1 MSAFARRYS
10 LIGLLRANTS
20 RLSMG
25 PEGGAKRASSRSW
38 RSGGGR
44 AAQAET
50 RSRQAIARPWFMG
63 HPPSRRLYVGPL
75 RRESPPRADS
85 HWRLGA
91 LWSLMAGRLTRSC
104 RIVAKERQ
112 MQANPRMAL
121 LAGAGCVAPAR
132 CASAPPPQAQ
142 MAGGRKA
149 VARA

>member
-50 RSRQAIARPWFMG
+50 RSRQAIARPWFIG

-91 LWSLMAGRLTRSC
+91 LWSLHGRARHPVLSNC
-104 RIVAKERQ
+104 RQGETNASQ
-112 MQANPRMAL
+112 STN
-121 LAGAGCVAPAR
+121 GA
-132 CASAPPPQAQ
+132 
-142 MAGGRKA
+142 AGGR
-149 VARA
+149 